1 MNKKAILTQEEFDT
15 LVKASIDNNNIREY
29 IDVSVESNFSERL
42 ASVATMFDD
51 KEDIFYVIYDN
62 DNNILSLQSLYKSR
76 EAFKQELP
84 VSQTYILNT
93 KFNIQYSI
101 FNFFREVL
109 GTSCI
114 SLVNIC
120 FYLYVLISSGNDL
133 AVYPLFIINK
143 KT

>member
-1 MNKKAILTQEEFDT
+1 MNKKVILAQEQFDT
-15 LVKASIDNNNIREY
+15 LVKASIDNNNIRKY
-29 IDVSVESNFSERL
+29 IDVSVESNFSELL
-42 ASVATMFDD
+42 ASAATIFDD
-51 KEDIFYVIYDN
+51 KEDIFYAIYDN
-62 DNNILSLQSLYKSR
+62 DNNILSLHSLYKSR
-76 EAFKQELP
+76 EALKQQLP

-109 GTSCI
+109 GTSCL

-120 FYLYVLISSGNDL
+120 FYLYVLISSGNDH
-133 AVYPLFIINK
+133 AAYPLLIINK